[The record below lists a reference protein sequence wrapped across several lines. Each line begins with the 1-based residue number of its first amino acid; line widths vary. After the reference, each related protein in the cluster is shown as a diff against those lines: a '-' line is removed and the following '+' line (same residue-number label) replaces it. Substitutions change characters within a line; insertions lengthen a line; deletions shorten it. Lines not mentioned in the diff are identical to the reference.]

1 MDAVWIDV
9 AGYRLA
15 GDRAYDR
22 DTHVWVNEE
31 PGGFVRIGLDPL
43 GIETMGTLAQLD
55 LVTEGTVL
63 ARGEPAGTLEA
74 EKFVGPLECPIT
86 GTVVA
91 VNADVVADPRR
102 VHADPFGAWLI
113 ELRPVDAERERAVLV
128 AGDDIA
134 GWFAAKVADYRRKG
148 VLAE

>member
-1 MDAVWIDV
+1 VILV

-15 GDRAYDR
+15 TDRAYDPE
-22 DTHVWVNEE
+22 THVWVKQEAN
-31 PGGFVRIGLDPL
+31 GRVRIGLDPL

-55 LVTEGTVL
+55 LWEPGATV

-74 EKFVGPLECPIT
+74 EKFVGPLACPIS

-91 VNADVVADPRR
+91 VNAEAVADPRR
-102 VHADPFGAWLI
+102 VHADPFATWLL
-113 ELRPVDAERERAVLV
+113 EVQPADYAAEATALV
-128 AGDDIA
+128 AGDDVA
-134 GWFAAKVADYRRKG
+134 AWFEAKVADYRRKG